1 MIRNSTAHSRSKPA
15 ASTRYSRFVFAWM
28 PAAIGAHGTY
38 NSNDPTC
45 SSPNSHRHVHLEEL
59 AELALRH
66 VLLLGEIAHLG
77 RQLAVEAFLQI
88 VVDRERLA
96 DQLVL
101 VGVEHLARGGP
112 ELDPRELPVGQT
124 RLERVVEGL
133 HGARWQAVLHVAPID
148 VRLES
153 DLDEELCGGCRVVCR
168 IRPVVHGFDLGEGES
183 EHGDRCAA
191 EQRERAD
198 EPQPGRAEPR
208 HTSRGIARHPGS
220 LKLGNAK
227 GRGPK
232 APAPSYCSAVSGRSR
247 ARDRE
252 GPQAF
257 SNTST
262 DSGSSPQSNVACATT
277 LLPGMLIASSR
288 PSATIG
294 SDRRQ

>member
-59 AELALRH
+59 SELALRH
-66 VLLLGEIAHLG
+66 VLRLAEIAHLG
-77 RQLAVEAFLQI
+77 RQLAVQALLQI

-112 ELDPRELPVGQT
+112 ELDPCELPVGQT
-124 RLERVVEGL
+124 SLERVVEGL

-148 VRLES
+148 MRLES
-153 DLDEELCGGCRVVCR
+153 DLDEELCGGCGVVCR

-183 EHGDRCAA
+183 EHRDRCAA
-191 EQRERAD
+191 EQRERTD

-208 HTSRGIARHPGS
+208 HTS
-220 LKLGNAK
+220 
-227 GRGPK
+227 
-232 APAPSYCSAVSGRSR
+232 
-247 ARDRE
+247 
-252 GPQAF
+252 
-257 SNTST
+257 
-262 DSGSSPQSNVACATT
+262 
-277 LLPGMLIASSR
+277 
-288 PSATIG
+288 
-294 SDRRQ
+294 